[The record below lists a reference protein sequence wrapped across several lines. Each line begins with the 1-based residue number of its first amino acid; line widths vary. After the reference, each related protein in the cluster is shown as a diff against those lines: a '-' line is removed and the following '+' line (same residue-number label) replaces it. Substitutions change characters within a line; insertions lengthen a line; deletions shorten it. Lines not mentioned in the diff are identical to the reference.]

1 MKNNFKDEIII
12 DGKKVLDIPLEN
24 MFYEEKERK
33 FESKW
38 SSPPRRTFKPSNND
52 NVKFT
57 QEGLNKEN
65 IYFDPL
71 KALIYKEQ
79 PLLAISSKEQ
89 KAATQLKRSRWG
101 QDFEKTFQPPP
112 LNVIPKNLNLEEIE
126 YLIRLHRLD
135 DLNRKQ
141 QQGILETIDPEVRS
155 PSPEPVYDPSG
166 RRVNTLENR
175 IKNSMI
181 IEKNNLI
188 EECQKMNM
196 SFMIPNDWRALKKT
210 RKIYLPEYDNPELNY
225 VSVVLGPKGR
235 TQKLL
240 EELSNCR
247 ISIRGRQ
254 FGNNKRPDFQEEE
267 QTHVLVQAEND
278 QELEKGVEMV
288 QKILRGESLQ
298 QIAGDEKKYIKTG
311 YEMMAVETVLRDFC
325 ENCKEEGHK
334 LWSCPYMFND
344 QLRKRQEKFKEANKV
359 TNIFA
364 MGKCETC
371 GGKSHTT
378 KDCPKKKLADNENE
392 MNIHL
397 EYFKFLNEINA
408 NDAIVEDI
416 KPGQNT
422 ALTNFITNQTDQSS
436 IANRMLKYEK

>member
-1 MKNNFKDEIII
+1 MKHNFKDEVII

-24 MFYEEKERK
+24 MFYQDRERR

-38 SSPPRRTFKPSNND
+38 SSPPRRAFKASTNA

-57 QEGLNKEN
+57 AEGLNKES

-71 KALIYKEQ
+71 KALIYKE
-79 PLLAISSKEQ
+79 PLLAIGSKEQ
-89 KAATQLKRSRWG
+89 KEAQSTKRSRWG
-101 QDFEKTFQPPP
+101 ADHEKTFNPPP

-126 YLIRLHRLD
+126 YFIRLHRLD

-141 QQGILETIDPEVRS
+141 QQAVLETIDPEVRS

-175 IKNSMI
+175 TKNAMI

-188 EECQKMNM
+188 EECQKMNVG
-196 SFMIPNDWRALKKT
+196 FMVPNDWKSLKKT
-210 RKIYLPEYDNPELNY
+210 KKIYLPEYDDPELNY
-225 VSVVLGPKGR
+225 VSIILGPRGR

-254 FGNNKRPDFQEEE
+254 VNTSKRPNLQEEE

-288 QKILRGESLQ
+288 QKVLRGESLQ

-344 QLRKRQEKFKEANKV
+344 QLRKRHQQFKEANKV
-359 TNIFA
+359 PTVQSLL
-364 MGKCETC
+364 KCEVC
-371 GGKSHTT
+371 GSKSHLAD
-378 KDCPKKKLADNENE
+378 KCPKKKLAENE
-392 MNIHL
+392 SDMNIHL

-408 NDAIVEDI
+408 GEVVVEDI
-416 KPGQNT
+416 KPGQNNM
-422 ALTNFITNQTDQSS
+422 LTNFITSYSDQSS
-436 IANRMLKYEK
+436 VANRMIKYDKK